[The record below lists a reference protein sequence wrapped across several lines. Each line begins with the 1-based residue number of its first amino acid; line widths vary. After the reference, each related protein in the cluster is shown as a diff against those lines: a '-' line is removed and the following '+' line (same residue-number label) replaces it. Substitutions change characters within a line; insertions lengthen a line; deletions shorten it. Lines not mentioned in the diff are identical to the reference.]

1 MRSKTMEKI
10 KNELISKIEEVSKKY
25 QYYGFW
31 KLGTAYVANV
41 SREKNP
47 YLYFPSEEYAR
58 KVLMEEFNSL
68 TEDEFIPR
76 ETIGYLSFKDG
87 DKLDIPFEVF
97 KKKPLINMN
106 IYTHEYTG
114 SNYAEM
120 VIEYDTYEN
129 ERQICDRLFGRIMTN
144 ARKKYIK
151 SLS

>member
-1 MRSKTMEKI
+1 MEKI
-10 KNELISKIEEVSKKY
+10 KNGLISRIEDISKKY
-25 QYYGFW
+25 KYYGFW
-31 KLGTAYVANV
+31 KLGTAYVDNV
-41 SREKNP
+41 SREENP

-76 ETIGYLSFKDG
+76 ETIGYLCFKDG

-97 KKKPLINMN
+97 KKKPIMNMN
-106 IYTHEYTG
+106 VYTDEYG

-129 ERQICDRLFGRIMTN
+129 EQQIYGRLLTKIVSDARQ
-144 ARKKYIK
+144 KYIK
-151 SLS
+151 ELG

>member
-1 MRSKTMEKI
+1 MEKI
-10 KNELISKIEEVSKKY
+10 KNGLISRIEEISKKY
-25 QYYGFW
+25 KYYGFW
-31 KLGTAYVANV
+31 KLGTAYVDNV
-41 SREKNP
+41 SREENP

-76 ETIGYLSFKDG
+76 ETIGYLCFKDG

-97 KKKPLINMN
+97 KKKPIMNMN
-106 IYTHEYTG
+106 VYTDEYG

-129 ERQICDRLFGRIMTN
+129 EQQIYGRLLTKIVSDARQ
-144 ARKKYIK
+144 KYIK
-151 SLS
+151 ELG

>member
-1 MRSKTMEKI
+1 MEKI
-10 KNELISKIEEVSKKY
+10 KNELISRIEEISKKY
-25 QYYGFW
+25 KYYGFW
-31 KLGTAYVANV
+31 KLGSAYVDNV
-41 SREKNP
+41 SREENP

-76 ETIGYLSFKDG
+76 ETIGYLCFKDG

-97 KKKPLINMN
+97 KKKPIMNMN
-106 IYTHEYTG
+106 VYTDEYG

-129 ERQICDRLFGRIMTN
+129 EQQIFGRLLTKIVSD
-144 ARKKYIK
+144 ARQKYIK
-151 SLS
+151 ELG

>member
-1 MRSKTMEKI
+1 MEKI
-10 KNELISKIEEVSKKY
+10 KNGLISRIEDISKKY
-25 QYYGFW
+25 KYYGFW
-31 KLGTAYVANV
+31 KLGTAYVDNV
-41 SREKNP
+41 SREENP

-76 ETIGYLSFKDG
+76 ETIGYLCFKDG

-97 KKKPLINMN
+97 KKKPIMNMN
-106 IYTHEYTG
+106 VYTDEYG

-129 ERQICDRLFGRIMTN
+129 EEQIYGRLLTKIVSDARQ
-144 ARKKYIK
+144 KYIK
-151 SLS
+151 ELG

>member
-1 MRSKTMEKI
+1 MEKI
-10 KNELISKIEEVSKKY
+10 KNGLISRIEEISKKY
-25 QYYGFW
+25 KYYGFW
-31 KLGTAYVANV
+31 KLGTAYVDNV
-41 SREKNP
+41 SREENP

-76 ETIGYLSFKDG
+76 ETIGYLCFKDG

-97 KKKPLINMN
+97 KKKPIMNMN
-106 IYTHEYTG
+106 VYTDEYG

-129 ERQICDRLFGRIMTN
+129 EEQIYGRLLNKILYN
-144 ARKKYIK
+144 ARQKYIGT
-151 SLS
+151 LE